1 MSTLGEV
8 LSRLNDP
15 AEIVA
20 LLAEAGDIAAIAG
33 INNLAASSG
42 ENACELALDAVQT
55 FTAKATDEA
64 WVKLIGRIQNADSPA
79 AACLSEMI
87 SWSIDR

>member
-15 AEIVA
+15 AEVVV
-20 LLAEAGDIAAIAG
+20 LLAEAGDIAAIAS

-42 ENACELALDAVQT
+42 EDACELALDAVQA
-55 FTAKATDEA
+55 FTQKATDEA
-64 WVKLIGRIQNADSPA
+64 WVKLIGRIQSADSPA